1 MKSQIKI
8 WFVRFEIKPCYWTE
22 HILGQRNEGLKT
34 RYEICFWW
42 ISKVTGEVLGEA
54 SADINNKI
62 ERENNLVVKT
72 VQNIPQTQNER

>member
-1 MKSQIKI
+1 MLDSKLNLVIEQNTFLVKEMKVLKQDMKSA
-8 WFVRFEIKPCYWTE
+8 FDE
-22 HILGQRNEGLKT
+22 LA
-34 RYEICFWW
+34 
-42 ISKVTGEVLGEA
+42 KVTGEVLGEA